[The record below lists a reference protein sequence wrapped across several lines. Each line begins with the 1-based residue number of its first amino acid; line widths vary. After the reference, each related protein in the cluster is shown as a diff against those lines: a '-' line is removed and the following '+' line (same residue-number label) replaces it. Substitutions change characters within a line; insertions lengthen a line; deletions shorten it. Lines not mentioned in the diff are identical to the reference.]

1 MPPEVMSDPPAPKT
15 AITLCGSLHTGSI
28 NEVLRRHM
36 SKALRDAGVAVTD
49 LDLAEF
55 EMPLFNENIEDAGQS
70 PDAARRLAEMFRS
83 FDIVLIIAPEYNGGI
98 TPLIANL
105 VAWVSREKPNP
116 FKHAIFGIGGLSNGK
131 YATLF
136 ALSHLRD
143 SLSKVGALVVPS
155 LLGVGPYPEVFDTDG
170 NPLEAN
176 IQWKVG
182 QMVRELT
189 HFSRGGI

>member
-1 MPPEVMSDPPAPKT
+1 MISDTPAPKR
-15 AITLCGSLHTGSI
+15 AITLCGSLRQGSI
-28 NEVLRRHM
+28 NEVLRRHL
-36 SKALRDAGVAVTD
+36 SGALRQAGVEVTD
-49 LDLAEF
+49 LDLAQF
-55 EMPLFNENIEDAGQS
+55 EMPLFNQDIEDAGRS
-70 PDAARRLAEMFRS
+70 PEAAGRLADMFRS
-83 FDIVLIIAPEYNGGI
+83 YDIVLIISPEYNGGV

-116 FKHAIFGIGGLSNGK
+116 FKHAVFGIGGLSDGK
-131 YATLF
+131 YATIF

-143 SLSKVGALVVPS
+143 SLSKVGALVVPT
-155 LLGVGPYPEVFDTDG
+155 LLGIGPYPDVFDTEG
-170 NPLEAN
+170 KPREAN